1 MLFIEVTLWKALSD
15 YISRQSTNVLRST
28 SSSSP
33 TVCYRFK
40 ATSPRIKGKKISS
53 LIAFFISKTHR
64 TVFVNEWNSNVF
76 VSNILFTIFLSYYHK
91 QNSCHSAEGNPGNF
105 RSSIAPYRG
114 TFKENKLSLLSSST
128 WFSATELDTRSSLVH
143 AVETS
148 SRGEYFGVSE
158 QRGPTSWRCNFLAV

>member
-1 MLFIEVTLWKALSD
+1 MKSIVRLHQPAVHKCAALNFFFFPDCVLPVQSD
-15 YISRQSTNVLRST
+15 FAAYQRQKNIVLD
-28 SSSSP
+28 
-33 TVCYRFK
+33 
-40 ATSPRIKGKKISS
+40 I
-53 LIAFFISKTHR
+53 FFISKTHR

-91 QNSCHSAEGNPGNF
+91 QNSCHSAELNPGNF